1 MPMVPCLLT
10 NDGFLL
16 RRCVGLSTLWEN
28 WVTSGETEANATI
41 MQINNILT
49 SLISFSFFF
58 NKEDSPLIL
67 WAEHNLWNSLRF
79 GCQVVSFVW
88 ILVHLVQ
95 TSFMALPNTTLHYSS
110 LIGRLEQCL
119 CVCVCVCV
127 WERDRERG
135 RQRER
140 SSFLYHLCYQPCD
153 LGNSLNL

>member
-28 WVTSGETEANATI
+28 RVTSGETEANATI

-49 SLISFSFFF
+49 SLISFSFIRRTA
-58 NKEDSPLIL
+58 PLFCGQSTICEIA
-67 WAEHNLWNSLRF
+67 WDF
-79 GCQVVSFVW
+79 GCQVVSFAW

-127 WERDRERG
+127 RE

-140 SSFLYHLCYQPCD
+140 ETEREIWFSVSSLLPAMWLRQ
-153 LGNSLNL
+153 LT